1 MLTEIRKISRNLEE
15 IRKEKLI
22 FLSNLQNSNEHFLQ
36 KSRELDVY
44 YRANLREKYSFFV
57 SQKAKIAFW
66 KAYRTEVVQFGVDGG
81 GVLMLG
87 KSRRR
92 RRRIDTGVLRT
103 SFTTSSI
110 TQGAEGSILER
121 VICVSTDSFQYSSWI

>member
-44 YRANLREKYSFFV
+44 YRANLREKYSFFG
-57 SQKAKIAFW
+57 SQTAKIAF
-66 KAYRTEVVQFGVDGG
+66 
-81 GVLMLG
+81 
-87 KSRRR
+87 
-92 RRRIDTGVLRT
+92 
-103 SFTTSSI
+103 
-110 TQGAEGSILER
+110 
-121 VICVSTDSFQYSSWI
+121 